1 MLVVV
6 KIYTSA
12 TLVTSEENRKMTLE
26 NLQQLCT
33 FYNNCNC
40 ISDKTLQLLIDNL
53 MKKGA
58 R

>member
-1 MLVVV
+1 
-6 KIYTSA
+6 
-12 TLVTSEENRKMTLE
+12 MTLE

-33 FYNNCNC
+33 FYNKCN
-40 ISDKTLQLLIDNL
+40 TLSETTIQILIDNL